1 MLETFE
7 DSAAGS
13 ALPVEAGE
21 AELATLAPRLATLIR
36 KQLAAIEDE
45 LETGAPAYDEKRI
58 RALLMLA
65 KSVQAMEEAAQ
76 KQQKADDE
84 RHGGPRDIV
93 EFRERLAA
101 SIAALVDRDPEDQL
115 VAGAEPGRTGDA
127 GA

>member
-36 KQLAAIEDE
+36 RQLAAIEDE

-101 SIAALVDRDPEDQL
+101 SIAALVEREAEIEP
-115 VAGAEPGRTGDA
+115 AGDDGPQRS
-127 GA
+127 GAASP

>member
-36 KQLAAIEDE
+36 RQVAAIEDE

-76 KQQKADDE
+76 KQQKAEDD
-84 RHGGPRDIV
+84 RFAGPQGIV
-93 EFRERLAA
+93 EFRKRLAA
-101 SIAALVDRDPEDQL
+101 SIAALVEREAEIEP
-115 VAGAEPGRTGDA
+115 AGDDGPQRS
-127 GA
+127 GAASP

>member
-1 MLETFE
+1 METIV

-13 ALPVEAGE
+13 ALPVEGSE
-21 AELATLAPRLATLIR
+21 AELASLAPRLATLIR
-36 KQLAAIEDE
+36 RQVAAIEDE

-58 RALLMLA
+58 RALLMLT

-76 KQQKADDE
+76 KQQKADDD

-101 SIAALVDRDPEDQL
+101 SIAALVERDPEDEL
-115 VAGAEPGRTGDA
+115 VAGAGPGRTGRT